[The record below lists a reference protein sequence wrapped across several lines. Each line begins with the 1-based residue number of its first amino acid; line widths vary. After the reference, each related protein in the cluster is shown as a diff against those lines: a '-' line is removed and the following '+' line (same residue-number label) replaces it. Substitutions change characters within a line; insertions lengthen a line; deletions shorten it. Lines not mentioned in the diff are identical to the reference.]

1 MEIDQNIW
9 LLLLFNITLIL
20 VLSGVTYKLLK
31 HSSRNLKVSECKATK
46 AQDSN
51 AAGSFVNRYLI
62 IRRLIKIDSDDE
74 SSHPLRCL
82 QV

>member
-1 MEIDQNIW
+1 MELDHNIW

-31 HSSRNLKVSECKATK
+31 HNTLKLKVSECKATK
-46 AQDSN
+46 SQDSN

-62 IRRLIKIDSDDE
+62 IRRLIKRDSDDE
-74 SSHPLRCL
+74 SSHHLLCL
-82 QV
+82 HV